1 MTDQEIN
8 IKIAELCG
16 WSLTLNTKGRFPL
29 ADEGYTLR
37 KDGNGITQVHID
49 GYNKKEAWNK
59 IIHILPNYCNDL
71 NAMHEAEKVLRWNGK
86 RDLTVEYSRCIYHI
100 IDRESGEQFS
110 ELVSDPTPISSLL
123 LCATARQ
130 RAEAFLKVNNIKI
143 N

>member
-71 NAMHEAEKVLRWNGK
+71 NAMHEAEKVLIAAGG
-86 RDLTVEYSRCIYHI
+86 LTFHDYKVH
-100 IDRESGEQFS
+100 
-110 ELVSDPTPISSLL
+110 LL
-123 LCATARQ
+123 EMCQDTGGPYRATARQ